1 MTFRLPDDLPLVGR
15 KDELARLRRLLE
27 DTPSGE
33 SRTLLVR
40 GESGVGKSRLLSA
53 VADDARRNDWTVATG
68 RAYPVG
74 TGVPYAIFAD
84 AFRPVLAGLDRS
96 AISVLTRGSQADLTQ
111 LFPSLADEEAGG
123 ELGAGGSPSELKARL
138 FWNFTELLR
147 GLASRAPVLVVLEDL
162 QWTDE
167 PSLELLHFIV
177 RETIGLPIQVIGSY
191 SDTFR
196 ESADALSLT
205 EQSLLQLGLL
215 DVLRLESLAPSETS
229 ELITKTFGTDPSVT
243 REFAAL
249 VHGWTRGNPF
259 YLTETLK
266 ALVESGLLHAREG
279 TWLGWEADSL
289 QLPTSVREA
298 VLARMGRLSE
308 AASATAKLAAVL
320 GARVRYDVM
329 RVTSSIDEHD
339 LLSALEE
346 LRRRGVLI
354 EESDGPEIFYAFQH
368 PLVRETVYAELGRA
382 HARSMHAKV
391 AIALED
397 HYGTRALD
405 HAEDLVFHFAQSGGD
420 ELARKT
426 VLYLATAG
434 RRALQRYAFAPA
446 ARHLGE
452 ALTRSMA
459 LTAEDRESL
468 WSDIGPIEEDL
479 AQALQAQGDAD
490 GAVALLE
497 TARSQAAQAAD
508 TRRSLRVARQLAY
521 TYFWAG
527 RYHDATAELNA
538 SLPVVRDAGLTKAEA
553 TIYLVKGICLEQM
566 GRAAE
571 AEQELEAALTAADKL
586 DDPGLQAKV
595 HRALALNHLWMGD
608 PSQVRSHG
616 ERAVHLAGEAGAA
629 SSVLFWSHWLLAVLE
644 GLTGDARAMAPQIE
658 RARRVAQDLRS
669 PHLRLWTAELTI
681 EHASASGDWERGIA
695 IGEQAIVLARSLD
708 QRTLLPRLQVWTA
721 LIHLGRGDV
730 ERAEVL
736 IDEAWEVSGAGAD
749 AIDVHS
755 VVPAHT
761 GRAALALARGEYDEA
776 LRIGRRGMEIADQ
789 SGYFVWAVHRL
800 LPTLA
805 EACVLKRD
813 LEGAKEIATRLR
825 RDSERIGHKLG
836 LAWADGCEALVA
848 WLEGDPARGVR
859 GLTSAAEQLEAIPFV
874 WDAARLRRQ
883 LAGRLA
889 EAGDGEGALAQ
900 LRSIH
905 DTFANLG
912 AEVELNRTRDM
923 FRELDARP
931 PARAPQ
937 AGAGT
942 DALTAREI
950 EIAHMVA
957 AQKSN
962 KAIGKVLSISPRT
975 VSTHLSNIYKKV
987 GVGSRAEL
995 GDMVRSSELPTSD
1008 REAQAE

>member
-1 MTFRLPDDLPLVGR
+1 MRSGR
-15 KDELARLRRLLE
+15 CWQ
-27 DTPSGE
+27 GM
-33 SRTLLVR
+33 
-40 GESGVGKSRLLSA
+40 
-53 VADDARRNDWTVATG
+53 
-68 RAYPVG
+68 
-74 TGVPYAIFAD
+74 
-84 AFRPVLAGLDRS
+84 DRS
-96 AISVLTRGSQADLTQ
+96 AISVLTRGSESDLTQ
-111 LFPSLADEEAGG
+111 LFPSLADDDGG
-123 ELGAGGSPSELKARL
+123 SDLGTGGSPSELKARL

-147 GLASRAPVLVVLEDL
+147 GLAGRTPVLVVLEDL

-177 RETIGLPIQVIGSY
+177 RETTGLPIQVIGSY

-196 ESADALSLT
+196 DSADALSLT
-205 EQSLLQLGLL
+205 EQSLRRLGLL
-215 DVLRLESLAPSETS
+215 DVLRLESLVPSETS

-243 REFAAL
+243 REFSAL

-266 ALVESGLLHAREG
+266 ALVESGLLHASEG
-279 TWLGWEADSL
+279 TWWGWEADSL

-308 AASATAKLAAVL
+308 AASLTAKLAAVL

-354 EESDGPEIFYAFQH
+354 EESDGPEIYYAFQH
-368 PLVRETVYAELGRA
+368 PLVRETVYAELGLA
-382 HARSMHAKV
+382 HARAMHSEV

-397 HYGTRALD
+397 HYGARALD
-405 HAEDLVFHFAQSGGD
+405 HAEDLVFHFAQGGGE

-426 VLYLATAG
+426 VLYLANAG
-434 RRALQRYAFAPA
+434 RRALRRYAFAPA

-452 ALTRSMA
+452 ALTRSRQ
-459 LTAEDRESL
+459 LSTEERDSL
-468 WSDIGPIEEDL
+468 WSEIGPIEEDL
-479 AQALQAQGDAD
+479 AQALQAQGDTE

-497 TARSQAAQAAD
+497 NARTQATEGRD
-508 TRRSLRVARQLAY
+508 THRALRVARQLAY

-527 RYHDATAELNA
+527 RYQDATAELNA
-538 SLPVVRDAGLTKAEA
+538 SLPAVRKAGLTKAEA
-553 TIYLVKGICLEQM
+553 TIHLMKGICLEQM

-571 AEQELEAALTAADKL
+571 AEQELDAALTEATKL

-595 HRALALNHLWMGD
+595 HRALALNRLWVGE
-608 PSQVRSHG
+608 PTEVRSHG
-616 ERAVHLAGEAGAA
+616 ERAVQLAGQSGEP

-644 GLTGDARAMAPQIE
+644 GLTGDARAMAPQID
-658 RARRVAQDLRS
+658 RAQKVAQELRS

-736 IDEAWEVSGAGAD
+736 INDAWEGSGAGRGDD

-776 LRIGRRGMEIADQ
+776 LGVGRRGMEIADR

-805 EACVLKRD
+805 EACILKRD
-813 LEGAKEIATRLR
+813 LEGATEVATRLR
-825 RDSERIGHKLG
+825 QDSERIGHKLG

-848 WLEGDPARGVR
+848 WLEGDPKRGVK

-889 EAGDGEGALAQ
+889 EAGDAEGALAQ
-900 LRSIH
+900 LRAIH
-905 DTFANLG
+905 DTFAKLG

-931 PARAPQ
+931 PARAPR
-937 AGAGT
+937 AGAGAE
-942 DALTAREI
+942 ALTAREV

-957 AQKSN
+957 AEKSN

-995 GDMVRSSELPTSD
+995 GEMVRSSELPAGDRDQASD
-1008 REAQAE
+1008 